1 MSPIT
6 ISDHLYDW
14 FMFPLE
20 VWRLAK
26 LRRQI
31 VRNIPGN
38 KVLEI
43 GIGTGLNLPYYPR
56 DVQVIGIEP
65 FHHKLVYSRDK
76 HPNQTNISYVQ
87 TDAQELPFAAQ
98 SFDAVIGTLV
108 FCTIPDPVAA
118 FREIRRITKP
128 PGYIR
133 ILEHVRIP
141 HPLWGKLQDW
151 LTPVWKPMAGGCHL
165 NRETAKIAE
174 SAGLHIVQRRSYIGS
189 AVLDLE
195 LEVVAE

>member
-1 MSPIT
+1 MPLTT

-20 VWRLAK
+20 IWRLAK
-26 LRRQI
+26 LRRHI
-31 VRNIPGN
+31 VHNIPGHR
-38 KVLEI
+38 VLEI
-43 GIGTGLNLPYYPR
+43 GIGTGLNLPYYPS
-56 DVQVIGIEP
+56 DIQVVGIEP

-76 HPNQTNISYVQ
+76 HPTQTNISYVQ

-108 FCTIPDPVAA
+108 FCTIPNPVAA
-118 FREIRRITKP
+118 FREIQRIIKP
-128 PGYIR
+128 EGYIR

-165 NRETAKIAE
+165 NRETDKIAE
-174 SAGLHIVQRRSYIGS
+174 TAGLHIVHRRSYVGS

-195 LEVVAE
+195 LEVLS